1 MKKIAILFVVLIP
14 ALLGADQITK
24 IAVVDYNQILSIYY
38 KDSDA
43 VRELSQFEEDIKE
56 DILRRDN
63 EIKELE
69 SQLLDAR
76 RDGEERTVLALESQ
90 ISEKRNILVEY
101 IKVKRSQLQE
111 MKRSLESELTIVD
124 EIAESLQFVAESNGF
139 SLVFRK
145 EDPSVLWYSYDVDI
159 TQDVINH
166 LTNQR

>member
-1 MKKIAILFVVLIP
+1 MKRIIVLCIFLVTQ
-14 ALLGADQITK
+14 LLGADQITK
-24 IAVVDYNQILSIYY
+24 IAVVDYNQILSVFY

-43 VRELSQFEEDIKE
+43 VRELNQFEEDIKN
-56 DILRRDN
+56 DIIRRDS

-69 SQLLDAR
+69 SQLLEAR
-76 RDGEERTVLALESQ
+76 RDGEERTVLSLETQ
-90 ISEKRNILVEY
+90 IADKKSILVEY

-124 EIAESLQFVAESNGF
+124 DIAESIQYVAESNGF

-145 EDPSVLWYSYDVDI
+145 EDPSILWYSYDIDI
-159 TQDVINH
+159 TQNVINH